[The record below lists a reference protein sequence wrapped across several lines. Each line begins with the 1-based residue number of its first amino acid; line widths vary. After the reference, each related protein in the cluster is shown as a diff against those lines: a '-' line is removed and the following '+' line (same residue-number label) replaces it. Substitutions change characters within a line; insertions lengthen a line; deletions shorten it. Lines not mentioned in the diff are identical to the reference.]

1 MVAFLA
7 AQPRLV
13 SVAHHVHGPAP
24 VLEAARLRIPALV
37 LVRDPEEA
45 VLSTVIRYPYLTI
58 RQALRGYARFY
69 GPLVHRRG
77 SFVAALF
84 DDVVSD
90 FGLVIRRINAA
101 FGTQFAEFDHS
112 ERNVREVLRT
122 VDEWDRGAM
131 DEGEELD
138 RGQARPS
145 ALRESL
151 KVALRQRY
159 EDDRLSR
166 SRARAQRLYAA
177 LTVQP
182 GSEGAQY

>member
-13 SVAHHVHGPAP
+13 SVAHHVHSPAA
-24 VLEAARLRIPALV
+24 VLEAARLGIPALV

-45 VLSTVIRYPYLTI
+45 VLSTLVRYPYLTI

-69 GPLVHRRG
+69 GPLVGRRG
-77 SFVAALF
+77 SFVAARF

-90 FGLVIRRINAA
+90 FGSVISRINAA
-101 FGTQFAEFDHS
+101 FGTRFAEFDHS
-112 ERNVREVLRT
+112 ERNVQEALRT

-145 ALRESL
+145 VLREPLKAALRH
-151 KVALRQRY
+151 RY

-166 SRARAQRLYAA
+166 PRARAQRLYAV
-177 LTVQP
+177 LTAQP